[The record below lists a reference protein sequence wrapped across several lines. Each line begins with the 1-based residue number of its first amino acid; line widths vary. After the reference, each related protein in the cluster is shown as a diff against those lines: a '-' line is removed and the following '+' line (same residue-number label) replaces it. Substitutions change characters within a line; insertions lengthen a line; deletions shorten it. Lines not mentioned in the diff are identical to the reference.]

1 MKSTLARMALSLALV
16 VTTVGVSASHAKAD
30 GSAPA
35 VVSTYAEN
43 FGLVIFKH
51 QTDPVELQKQLDEW
65 LKSRKGSNVI
75 ISTQLQYIGNY
86 YVLSVGYRK

>member
-1 MKSTLARMALSLALV
+1 MKSTLARMALSLVLLASATV
-16 VTTVGVSASHAKAD
+16 ATTSSASAD

-35 VVSTYAEN
+35 VVSAYAEN

-65 LKSRKGSNVI
+65 LKSRKPSTVI